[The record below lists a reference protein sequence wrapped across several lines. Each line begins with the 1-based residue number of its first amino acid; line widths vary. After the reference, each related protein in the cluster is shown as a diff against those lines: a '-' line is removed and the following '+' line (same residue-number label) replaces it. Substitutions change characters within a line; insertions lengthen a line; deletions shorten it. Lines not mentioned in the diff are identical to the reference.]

1 VTAFFTNTRLLILTI
16 ILILV
21 SGLSAV
27 LTMPQEEDPK
37 VLKRNI
43 LVLTTY
49 PGASAERVERLVTE
63 KIENKLREIAQV
75 DKIRSVSSAGLSS
88 VTVQLLDAVTDN
100 GPPFADI
107 RDALDEVTPFLPAGA
122 SAPLFNDDR
131 GYAYTLMAALT
142 WDAASEPNLLI
153 VKRLAQ
159 ELQDRLRKVAGTE
172 LVALYGAPEEEVVV
186 EANAAVTE
194 SLGLGKRD
202 IARTIAASDAKIAAG
217 VFRGSESEYLLEVR
231 GELDTLSRLA
241 EVPVHEDSSGAIV
254 RVADIATVRR
264 QLKQPPDSLA
274 IVRGEPGVVVASRMM
289 TPARIGDWTDR
300 TRLALDDF
308 RKDLPA
314 GIQLKVIF
322 DQNAYASER
331 FGILTD
337 NILLGIVLVCS
348 VLFFTLGW
356 RSSLIVTAAIPL
368 TALSALF
375 VLNLFGIPIHQMS
388 ITGLIVALGLLVDA
402 AIVMTDAIRRRL
414 LDGLTPL
421 AAVRISIRR
430 LWIPLLSSTL
440 TTIIAFMPIAT
451 MPGGAGEFVGPLAW
465 SVIIALVV
473 SYLLAI
479 SIGAALSGFFLPS
492 KVQPYIGREREA
504 PFLVTG
510 LSMPRLGAAFSRL
523 LDASLRAPL
532 VSIVGS
538 MVLPLIG
545 IVCIQTLPQQFF
557 PNADRNQFHI
567 QMRLAPQS
575 PVNLTVD
582 AIEQANEYLLAQKD
596 IVSVDWFA
604 GSSVPAFYYNLLQ
617 NQDGQSNF
625 AEAMIETTSLAGIE
639 AQMRRIQ
646 EDLGQ
651 ALPNAQVIVRQIL
664 QGPPTQAPIEL
675 RVLGPD
681 MQTLQEIGEH
691 ARRLFSQVP
700 EITHTFAS
708 LSGGEPKLWLNADED
723 AARQAQ
729 LSLTD
734 IATTLNDE
742 LSGVSGGSIVEGA
755 EQLPIRVLLNNEAR
769 ADFKELTSLSILPAL
784 AARQGPP
791 DTNARQSDPT
801 FRATPLSALGD
812 LSLEPSASRIERF
825 NGERVNAIKGYV
837 QAGTLPSTAV
847 RHFEK
852 LAKEQGLEIPPGY
865 TLQWGGDAEARSDS
879 VGDLLAKVLP
889 LSVLMLATIV
899 LTFSSFRLSAIV
911 VIVAVQ
917 AAGLGMLSLTLA
929 GYPFGFI
936 SIIAIIGTVGV
947 AINAAIIIISTLR
960 LDRSACRGD
969 RTAVARGV
977 METTRHISST
987 TITTFGGFLP
997 LLLSDGGFWPP
1008 FATVIAGGVILSTII
1023 SFFFVPQAFLLISQW
1038 RPIKVIEEEPD
1049 APEER
1054 ELRLLTAP
1062 SPSGSTS

>member
-1 VTAFFTNTRLLILTI
+1 MTAFFTNTRLLILTI

-27 LTMPQEEDPK
+27 MTMPQEEDPK
-37 VLKRNI
+37 VLKRNV
-43 LVLTTY
+43 LVLTSY

-88 VTVQLLDAVTDN
+88 VSVQLLDAVTDN

-159 ELQDRLRKVAGTE
+159 ELQDRLRKVSGTE
-172 LVALYGAPEEEVVV
+172 LVELYGAPEEEVVV

-194 SLGLGKRD
+194 SMGLNKRD

-217 VFRGSESEYLLEVR
+217 VFRGSDSEYLLEVR

-289 TPARIGDWTDR
+289 TPARIGDWTER
-300 TRLALDDF
+300 TRTALDEF
-308 RKDLPA
+308 RRDLPA
-314 GIQLKVIF
+314 GIELQVIF

-375 VLNLFGIPIHQMS
+375 VLNIFGIPIHQMS

-440 TTIIAFMPIAT
+440 TTIIAFMPIAS

-465 SVIIALVV
+465 SVIIALIV

-492 KVQPYIGREREA
+492 KVQPYIGREHEA

-510 LSMPRLGAAFSRL
+510 VSLPGLGAAFSRL
-523 LDASLRAPL
+523 LDASLRAPV
-532 VSIVGS
+532 VSIIGS

-545 IVCIQTLPQQFF
+545 IICIQTLPQQFF

-575 PVNLTVD
+575 PINQTVD
-582 AIEQANEYLLAQKD
+582 AIEQANDYLLEQQD

-625 AEAMIETTSLAGIE
+625 AEAMIETTSLAGVE
-639 AQMRRIQ
+639 AQMQRIQ
-646 EDLGQ
+646 HDLGR

-681 MQTLQEIGEH
+681 MQTLQAIGED

-734 IATTLNDE
+734 IAATLNDE

-755 EQLPIRVLLNNEAR
+755 EQLPIRVQLNNGAR
-769 ADFKELTSLSILPAL
+769 ADFEELSSLSILPSLNPA
-784 AARQGPP
+784 QSQ
-791 DTNARQSDPT
+791 TNARQSDPT
-801 FRATPLSALGD
+801 FRATPVSALGD
-812 LSLEPSASRIERF
+812 LTLEPSASRIERF
-825 NGERVNAIKGYV
+825 NGERVNSIKGYV

-847 RHFEK
+847 KHFDA
-852 LAKEQGLEIPPGY
+852 LVDAQGLDIPPGY
-865 TLQWGGDAEARSDS
+865 ALEWGGDAEARSDS
-879 VGDLLAKVLP
+879 VGDLMAKVLP

-899 LTFSSFRLSAIV
+899 LTFSSFRLSLVV

-936 SIIAIIGTVGV
+936 TIIAIIGTVGV

-960 LDRSACRGD
+960 LDRSACHGD
-969 RTAVARGV
+969 RAAVARGV

-1023 SFFFVPQAFLLISQW
+1023 SFFFVPQAFLLITQW
-1038 RPIKVIEEEPD
+1038 RPIKVIEETAEAEAD
-1049 APEER
+1049 SVR
-1054 ELRLLTAP
+1054 MLTGP
-1062 SPSGSTS
+1062 SRAESAS